1 VNGDESQSPGRAHTS
16 QKSSRNGRNT
26 IFVRSRGG
34 CLSAREEQLAIEL
47 NAVLR
52 LHELSTHFI
61 NGQGIEALFEH
72 VLDAAV
78 ALMHSDFASMQVA
91 ELNRENVLVLRL
103 LASRGFHP
111 ESARHWQIVGMDD
124 QASCGAALRNGE
136 RVCIRDTE
144 AWKALSGTA
153 DLVAYRR
160 SGIRAVQST
169 PLISRSR
176 GWLGMISTHWR
187 QPYLPSESEL
197 RTFDIL
203 ARQVA
208 DLIERKQFEDRL
220 CMEAQ
225 RKDEFLATLAHE
237 LRNPLAPIR
246 NAAQVL
252 AKPGIPDQTI
262 SWCQVVIE
270 RQVAHMARLLDDLL
284 DVSRISRNRLALA
297 KARVTLDSVIE
308 SAIETSRPVIDA
320 ARHALIVT
328 LPRDPVYLDA
338 DLVRLAQVFSNLLN
352 NAAKYTPNGGEIRLT
367 AQMRDEMPDEIT
379 VCVKD
384 NGTGIAEDVLPRL
397 FQMFSQAESS
407 SMATRDGLGIG
418 LALAKAFVELHGGT
432 VSVHSEGRGR
442 GSEFLVRLPI
452 LVATASRPE
461 SQRTSGENDTTLVRP
476 RRILIVDDNRDAAD
490 TLGALLQLD
499 GVEAVI
505 ARDGPEA
512 IEKAT
517 AFCPEVIILDIG
529 LPEMDGYEVCR
540 RIRETQWGGSVVVL
554 ALSGWGQ
561 QQDYRKSH
569 EAGFDGH
576 LVKPVDIAELKRS
589 LLAMPGK

>member
-1 VNGDESQSPGRAHTS
+1 
-16 QKSSRNGRNT
+16 
-26 IFVRSRGG
+26 
-34 CLSAREEQLAIEL
+34 LSAREERLAVEL

-52 LHELSTHFI
+52 LQELSTHLI
-61 NGQGIEALFEH
+61 NGHGIDALFDH
-72 VLDAAV
+72 VLDTAV
-78 ALMHSDFASMQVA
+78 AIMHSDFSSMQVA
-91 ELNRENVLVLRL
+91 ELNRENALVLRL
-103 LASRGFHP
+103 LAYRGFHP
-111 ESARHWQIVGMDD
+111 ESARHWQIVGTDD
-124 QASCGAALRNGE
+124 QTSCGAALRNSE

-144 AWKALSGTA
+144 AWDALSGTA

-169 PLISRSR
+169 PLISRS
-176 GWLGMISTHWR
+176 GEFLGMISTHWR
-187 QPYLPSESEL
+187 QPYLPSESAL

-208 DLIERKQFEDRL
+208 DLIERKQSEDRL
-220 CMEAQ
+220 CEAGR

-246 NAAQVL
+246 SAAQVL

-284 DVSRISRNRLALA
+284 DVSRISRNRLALY
-297 KARVTLDSVIE
+297 KARVTLASVFE

-320 ARHALIVT
+320 AGHELMVT
-328 LPRDPVYLDA
+328 LPRNPVYLEA

-367 AQMRDEMPDEIT
+367 AEMRGEMPDEIM
-379 VCVKD
+379 VSIKD
-384 NGTGIAEDVLPRL
+384 NGMGIAEDMLPRL

-407 SMATRDGLGIG
+407 SMATRNGLGIG

-432 VSVHSEGRGR
+432 VSARSEGRGR

-452 LVATASRPE
+452 LVATAGRPGC
-461 SQRTSGENDTTLVRP
+461 QRTSMEEEATPLST

-490 TLGALLQLD
+490 TLAALLQLD

-505 ARDGPEA
+505 ARDGLEGVK
-512 IEKAT
+512 KAT
-517 AFCPEVIILDIG
+517 AFLPDVILLDIG

-540 RIRETQWGGSVVVL
+540 RIRETQRGRSVVVL

-561 QQDYRKSH
+561 QQDHRKSH

-576 LVKPVDIAELKRS
+576 LVKPVDHGS
-589 LLAMPGK
+589 LLKWLGKRASP

>member
-1 VNGDESQSPGRAHTS
+1 LSP
-16 QKSSRNGRNT
+16 
-26 IFVRSRGG
+26 
-34 CLSAREEQLAIEL
+34 REERLAIEL

-52 LHELSTHFI
+52 LQELSTHLI
-61 NGQGIEALFEH
+61 NGHGIDALFDH
-72 VLDAAV
+72 VLDTAV
-78 ALMHSDFASMQVA
+78 AIMHSDFSSMQVA
-91 ELNRENVLVLRL
+91 ELNRENALVLRL
-103 LASRGFHP
+103 LAYRGFHP

-124 QASCGAALRNGE
+124 QTSCGEALRNSE
-136 RVCIRDTE
+136 RVCIPDTE
-144 AWKALSGTA
+144 AWDALSGTP

-160 SGIRAVQST
+160 SEIRAVQST
-169 PLISRSR
+169 PLISRS
-176 GWLGMISTHWR
+176 GEFLGMISTHWR
-187 QPYLPSESEL
+187 QTYLPSESEL

-208 DLIERKQFEDRL
+208 DLIERKKSEDRL
-220 CMEAQ
+220 CEAGR

-246 NAAQVL
+246 SAAQVL
-252 AKPGIPDQTI
+252 AKPGIPDHTI

-284 DVSRISRNRLALA
+284 DVSRISRNRLALY
-297 KARVTLDSVIE
+297 KARVTLASIVE

-320 ARHALIVT
+320 AGHELLVT
-328 LPRDPVYLDA
+328 LPRDPVYLEA

-367 AQMRDEMPDEIT
+367 AEMRDEMPDEIM
-379 VCVKD
+379 VCIKD
-384 NGTGIAEDVLPRL
+384 NGTGITEDMLPRL

-407 SMATRDGLGIG
+407 SMAARDGLGIG

-432 VSVHSEGRGR
+432 VSVRSEGRGR

-461 SQRTSGENDTTLVRP
+461 SQRTSVEEGATPVSP
-476 RRILIVDDNRDAAD
+476 RRVLIVDDNRDAAD
-490 TLGALLQLD
+490 TLAALLQLD

-505 ARDGPEA
+505 ARDGLEG
-512 IEKAT
+512 IKKAT
-517 AFCPEVIILDIG
+517 AFLPDVILLDIG

-540 RIRETQWGGSVVVL
+540 RIRETQSGRSVVVL

-561 QQDYRKSH
+561 RQDHQKSH

-576 LVKPVDIAELKRS
+576 LVKPVDHGS
-589 LLAMPGK
+589 LVRWLGTRASP

>member
-1 VNGDESQSPGRAHTS
+1 M
-16 QKSSRNGRNT
+16 
-26 IFVRSRGG
+26 
-34 CLSAREEQLAIEL
+34 SAREEQLAMEL

-52 LHELSTHFI
+52 LQELSTHFI
-61 NGQGIEALFEH
+61 NGQGLDALFDH
-72 VLDAAV
+72 VLDTAV
-78 ALMHSDFASMQVA
+78 AIMHSDFASMQVA

-103 LASRGFHP
+103 LACRGFHP

-124 QASCGAALRNGE
+124 QASCGVALRNCE

-144 AWKALSGTA
+144 ECEGLTGTA

-160 SGIRAVQST
+160 SEIRAVQST

-220 CMEAQ
+220 CVEAQ

-252 AKPGIPDQTI
+252 AKPGIPDQTV
-262 SWCQVVIE
+262 SWCRVVIE

-284 DVSRISRNRLALA
+284 DVSRISRNRLALN
-297 KARVTLDSVIE
+297 KARVTLASVIE

-320 ARHALIVT
+320 AGHELMVT

-367 AQMRDEMPDEIT
+367 AEMRNEMPGEIMI
-379 VCVKD
+379 CVKD
-384 NGTGIAEDVLPRL
+384 NGTGIADDLLPRL
-397 FQMFSQAESS
+397 FQMFSQADSS
-407 SMATRDGLGIG
+407 SVATRDGLGIG
-418 LALAKAFVELHGGT
+418 LALAKAFVEMHGGS
-432 VSVHSEGRGR
+432 VSVRSEGRGR
-442 GSEFLVRLPI
+442 GSEFLVRLPM
-452 LVATASRPE
+452 LAAAASQPE
-461 SQRTSGENDTTLVRP
+461 SQRTSVVDDATLLTP
-476 RRILIVDDNRDAAD
+476 RRILIVDDNCDAAD
-490 TLGALLQLD
+490 TLAAVLQLD
-499 GVEAVI
+499 GVEAI
-505 ARDGPEA
+505 TARDGLEG

-517 AFCPEVIILDIG
+517 AFHPDMIFLDIG

-540 RIRETQWGGSVVVL
+540 RIRRTQWGRSVVVL

-561 QQDYRKSH
+561 QQDHRKSH

-576 LVKPVDIAELKRS
+576 LVKPVDHAS
-589 LLAMPGK
+589 LVKWLGSRASQ